1 MTKAHQQNRLNWVKD
16 HMSWKS
22 EYERVIFS
30 DKKKFNLDGP
40 DVFSYYW
47 HDLRKE
53 VATFQ
58 NGIRLKVHSWFG
70 LRLDFMVK

>member
-1 MTKAHQQNRLNWVKD
+1 
-16 HMSWKS
+16 MSWKS

-30 DKKKFNLDGP
+30 DEKRFNLDGP
-40 DVFSYYW
+40 DEFSYYW

-53 VATFQ
+53 AETFQ
-58 NGIRLKVHSWFG
+58 NGSRVDVHSWFG